1 MQVWRPHM
9 TSGTSRLARLAAAA
23 ALSGGVGGSGG
34 EGGAAA
40 LGPPMIV
47 TYRLS
52 GLDGEATEP
61 VVKTLGGAGADQKV
75 CPGCRAT
82 SLSSCVRSL

>member
-1 MQVWRPHM
+1 M
-9 TSGTSRLARLAAAA
+9 
-23 ALSGGVGGSGG
+23 SGGVGGSGG
-34 EGGAAA
+34 NSGEGPAA
-40 LGPPMIV
+40 LGPPMII

-75 CPGCRAT
+75 SDVMCHVTRAAT
-82 SLSSCVRSL
+82 LPPCFEQCTGKSATA